1 MKNIRYAFC
10 MLFVVYSGISQQN
23 DINKNNITSQ
33 KRLIVKFKN
42 SGAKSKSQVFSKLN
56 QTLNVT
62 KIESIHNFNKTFL
75 LELNNEENYSEIVSE
90 YQNTGLFEYVEI
102 DQIGEGHGKA
112 VLAPN
117 EPLFNR
123 QWSFINDG
131 SFSLSPSKPDAD
143 VDMDLAWELT
153 TGDPNIVVAVLD
165 SGIKT
170 NHPEF
175 ENRFWINEDEIPGDL
190 IDNDNNGFVD
200 DYRIGWDFVENNNS
214 PDDHHG
220 HGTNVAG
227 IAVATGN
234 NNIGYAGVNWNSKI
248 MICRVLNRENKG
260 FYTHWGRAI
269 IYAVDN
275 GAHVINLSAGGVDP
289 SNFLKEAIDYAY
301 SKNVPVIVS
310 AGNKNTSVE
319 YPARY
324 EKAIAIGATN
334 SSDRIARPFSWSNT
348 SGSNYGP
355 QIDFVAPGNYIYGLN
370 NASDTN
376 YNYYWS
382 GTSQAAPHVAGLISL
397 MLSLNKD
404 LTIDEINTVLRNTSE
419 DKVGGNSD
427 LPGKDDFFGYG
438 RINAYEA
445 LKSNIV
451 LNTEDINNTIKN
463 DFVIYPNPN
472 KSGDDLFIANKQNK
486 KFNAVIYNTLG
497 QIVFKINTNKAS
509 EPYKISDLESGTYF
523 LKIFNIEN
531 SPKTI
536 INKKL
541 IIK

>member
-1 MKNIRYAFC
+1 MKNICYAFC

-23 DINKNNITSQ
+23 DINKNNSTSQ

-42 SGAKSKSQVFSKLN
+42 SGVKSKSQVFSKLN
-56 QTLNVT
+56 KTLNVT
-62 KIESIHNFNKTFL
+62 RIESIHNLNETFL
-75 LELNNEENYSEIVSE
+75 LKLNSNKNYNKIISE

-102 DQIGEGHGKA
+102 DPIGEGHGKA
-112 VLAPN
+112 ILAPN

-123 QWSFINDG
+123 QWSLVNDG
-131 SFSLSPSKPDAD
+131 SFSLSPSIPDAD
-143 VDMDLAWELT
+143 IDMDLAWEIT
-153 TGDPNIVVAVLD
+153 TGDSNIIVAILD

-170 NHPEF
+170 DHPEF
-175 ENRFWINEDEIPGDL
+175 LNRFWINEDEIPGDF
-190 IDNDNNGFVD
+190 IDNDNNGYVD
-200 DYRIGWDFVENNNS
+200 DHKIGWDFVENNNS
-214 PDDHHG
+214 PNDHHG

-234 NNIGYAGVNWNSKI
+234 NNIGYAGVNWNCKI
-248 MICRVLNRENKG
+248 MACRVLDRENLG
-260 FYTHWGRAI
+260 FYSNWAKAI
-269 IYAVDN
+269 IYSVNN
-275 GAHVINLSAGGVDP
+275 GAHVINLSAGGIEP
-289 SNFLKEAIDYAY
+289 SNVLKEAIDYAY

-324 EKAIAIGATN
+324 EKAIAVGATN
-334 SSDRIARPFSWSNT
+334 SSDRIARPFSWSST

-445 LKSNIV
+445 LKSNMV
-451 LNTEDINNTIKN
+451 LSTEGMNEIIKN
-463 DFVIYPNPN
+463 DFVIYPNPY
-472 KSGDDLFIANKQNK
+472 KSGDDLFINNKLNN
-486 KFNAVIYNTLG
+486 KFNAKVYNTLG
-497 QIVFKINTNKAS
+497 QMVFEINTNKAT
-509 EPYKISDLESGTYF
+509 EPYKISGLESGTYF
-523 LKIFNIEN
+523 VKISNIEN
-531 SPKTI
+531 HSKII